1 MLIEGKEGDSHS
13 GNESAVAEVENSFFF
28 FFNLNLVYIS

>member
-28 FFNLNLVYIS
+28 FLI